1 MDRNSKTIRLRG
13 VRVNNLRSIDLDIP
27 HGQWVAL
34 CGLSG
39 SGKSSFA
46 LDTLYAEGQRRYIE
60 SFSAY
65 TRQFLAQIER
75 PNADSIDGVPPAV
88 AIRAARGQF
97 GKRATLGTTTE
108 TVEYVRLLFSKL
120 ATIVCFR
127 CGTTVQRSSVE
138 SIEDELSSLPSGTRF
153 QLGFPLSRLE
163 SYDSQKITDEVIRMA
178 PEKALLQA
186 KRLGFVRAI
195 VAGKTVD
202 LSSLDSVVATTS
214 PNSSIVVV
222 DRLLAG
228 RTESRR
234 LRDSME
240 TAFQF
245 GGEDCVL
252 LIEGDFRSLLNGAAL
267 TEVDGQVWT
276 RINRS
281 RQLKCSAC
289 GELFLDA
296 DPRLFSFND
305 SAGACRVCEGLGEEA
320 SLDMRKI
327 VPDEN
332 QSLRGGAIVPWNSR
346 AYAHEFRGLL
356 ALADDFDIP
365 VDVPFSALSKAQI
378 QWLWDGVP
386 ERKFGGLRGFFDWLE
401 RRKYKL
407 HLRVFLSRWK
417 TYRECTA
424 CGGNRLD
431 PHSLSHR
438 LGGLNIA
445 EFCNLTVDEALS
457 FCRGLSGQTVNAE
470 IARPI
475 QLQLESRLNYLSNTG
490 LGYLPLSRPMQHLSR
505 GEIQRARLTSS
516 LSSTLVNLLYVL
528 DEPSFGLHPADI
540 GKIRTAISQLHRR
553 GNTIVTI
560 EHVLEL
566 IQAADRVIEIG
577 PGSGQRGGRIVF
589 DGTNA
594 QLLKASES
602 ITGQFL
608 RRERGNTYLAP
619 RVPIGNKSISLEG
632 ASGLHLKDITV
643 KFPLSCLCVVVGV
656 SGAGKSTLVERTL
669 FPAIAARK
677 NVSAP
682 EPLPF
687 TSLRGDQHI
696 DSVQWVDQTPLT
708 RSTRSNPVTYI
719 KSFDEIRRVYAE
731 TSDAKSRNLTAGHF
745 SFNIDGGRCPKCVGQ
760 GELSVDMQF
769 LADIR
774 MKCDECN
781 GLRYRQNVL
790 QVKYR
795 GKTIAETLEMTVGE
809 AFGFF
814 RGQRK
819 LQKALKLLM
828 DVGLEYLRLGQS
840 AATMSSGESQ
850 RLKLAAQL
858 SSKSKRNCL
867 YVLDQPCAGLHPDD
881 VVRLVDCF
889 QSLLAVGHSLIV
901 IEHRLQLM
909 LYADWI
915 IEMGPGAGSAG
926 GNIVACGTPE
936 ELAKSSSSVTAPY
949 LKPFFSDV

>member
-39 SGKSSFA
+39 SGKTSLA

-108 TVEYVRLLFSKL
+108 TVEYVRLLYSKL

-127 CGTTVQRSSVE
+127 CSATVQRSSVE
-138 SIEDELSSLPSGTRF
+138 SIEDELANLPNGTRF
-153 QLGFPLSRLE
+153 QLGFRLSRLE
-163 SYDSQKITDEVIRMA
+163 SSDSQKTTGEVTRKA
-178 PEKALLQA
+178 PENALLQA
-186 KRLGFVRAI
+186 KKLGFARAL
-195 VAGKTVD
+195 VGRQTVD
-202 LSSLDSVVATTS
+202 LNVLDSVPSMAK
-214 PNSSIVVV
+214 PYSSIVVV
-222 DRLLAG
+222 DRLSAG
-228 RTESRR
+228 MTDSRR

-252 LIEGDFRSLLNGAAL
+252 FVDGDHRPLLNGAEL
-267 TEVDGQVWT
+267 TEVDGQAWT
-276 RINRS
+276 KLVRS
-281 RQLKCSAC
+281 RQLKCPSC
-289 GELFLDA
+289 EEMFSDA
-296 DPRLFSFND
+296 DPRLLSFND
-305 SAGACRVCEGLGEEA
+305 SAGACRLCEGFGEEA
-320 SLDMRKI
+320 SLDMAKI
-327 VPDEN
+327 VPDNN
-332 QSLRGGAIVPWNSR
+332 QTLRGGAIAPWNSR
-346 AYAHEFRGLL
+346 AYAHELHELL

-365 VDVPFSALSKAQI
+365 VDVPFSSLSKSQI
-378 QWLWDGVP
+378 QRLWDGVP

-407 HLRVFLSRWK
+407 HLRVFLARWK

-424 CGGNRLD
+424 CGGDRLN
-431 PHSLSHR
+431 PHSLSYR

-445 EFCNLTVDEALS
+445 EFCNLTVDEAIR
-457 FCRGLSGQTVNAE
+457 FCRGLPGQSVNAE

-475 QLQLESRLNYLSNTG
+475 QQQLESRLNYLSDAG

-528 DEPSFGLHPADI
+528 DEPSFGLHPADL
-540 GKIRTAISQLHRR
+540 GKIQTAISILHQR

-560 EHVLEL
+560 EHVLDL

-577 PGSGQRGGRIVF
+577 PGSGQRGGQIVF
-589 DGTNA
+589 DGTRG
-594 QLLKASES
+594 QLLKAKES

-619 RVPIGNKSISLEG
+619 RIPIGKKSISLAG
-632 ASGLHLKDITV
+632 ASGVHLKDISV
-643 KFPLSCLCVVVGV
+643 EFPLGCLCVIVGV

-669 FPAIAARK
+669 FSAIAARK
-677 NVSAP
+677 NISAP

-745 SFNIDGGRCPKCVGQ
+745 SFNIDGGRCPKCIGQ

-781 GLRYRQNVL
+781 GLRYRPNVL

-795 GKTIAETLEMTVGE
+795 GKTIAATLDMTVGE

-819 LQKALKLLM
+819 LQKSLKLLM

-867 YVLDQPCAGLHPDD
+867 YILDQPCAGLHPDD

-915 IEMGPGAGSAG
+915 IEMGPRAGSAG
-926 GNIVACGTPE
+926 GNVVACGTPE
-936 ELAKSSSSVTAPY
+936 ELAKNSSSITAPF
-949 LKPFFSDV
+949 LKPFFTDV